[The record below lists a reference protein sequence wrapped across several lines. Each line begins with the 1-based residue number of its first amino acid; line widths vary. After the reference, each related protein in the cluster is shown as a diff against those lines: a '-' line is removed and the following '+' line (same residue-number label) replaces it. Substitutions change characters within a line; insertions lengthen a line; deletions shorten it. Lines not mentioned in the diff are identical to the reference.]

1 MSKRNFF
8 KKYKKNLTDPKHL
21 SGSIYTQVHRIKIE
35 YCESFFFFY
44 LFQKL
49 KLSYI
54 LDSLHVKHFKSVLF
68 YF

>member
-35 YCESFFFFY
+35 YCESCI
-44 LFQKL
+44 LFNLLFNLILFSNRKL
-49 KLSYI
+49 T
-54 LDSLHVKHFKSVLF
+54 DSNDPFRASLLK
-68 YF
+68 